1 MSSISAAPPAADI
14 GVIGLGVM
22 GASLALNLEGH
33 GYRVA
38 LWNHTEAKV
47 TRLIQG
53 ADASRQWI
61 GTQTLEEFAAALSR
75 PRRAVRR

>member
-1 MSSISAAPPAADI
+1 MSSTSAAPPMADI

-22 GASLALNLEGH
+22 GENLALNIEDH

-47 TRLIQG
+47 TRLIQDTG
-53 ADASRQWI
+53 ASRQWI
-61 GTQTLEEFAAALSR
+61 GTRTLEESAR
-75 PRRAVRR
+75 